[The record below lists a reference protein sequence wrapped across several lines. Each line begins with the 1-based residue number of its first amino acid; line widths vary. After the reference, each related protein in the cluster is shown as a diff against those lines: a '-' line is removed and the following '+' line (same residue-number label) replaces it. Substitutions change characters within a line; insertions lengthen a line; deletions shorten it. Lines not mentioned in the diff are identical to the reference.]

1 MFFLFY
7 LAVLCTFL
15 KKCLY
20 EQFYNKSY
28 SIWIKKNAEFDADSE
43 PDKKISTKSDGN
55 WRFDFHYY
63 GQMLGL

>member
-1 MFFLFY
+1 MD
-7 LAVLCTFL
+7 
-15 KKCLY
+15 
-20 EQFYNKSY
+20 
-28 SIWIKKNAEFDADSE
+28 KKNAEFDADSE